1 MMYEVSVFPHNF
13 PHTRLLCGSVGH
25 HSGKAKTMRV
35 DTMLPFALAYT
46 FGLSR
51 YIAKFY
57 DAHNP

>member
-1 MMYEVSVFPHNF
+1 MGANQQ
-13 PHTRLLCGSVGH
+13 
-25 HSGKAKTMRV
+25 TMRV
-35 DTMLPFALAYT
+35 DTVWPFALAYT